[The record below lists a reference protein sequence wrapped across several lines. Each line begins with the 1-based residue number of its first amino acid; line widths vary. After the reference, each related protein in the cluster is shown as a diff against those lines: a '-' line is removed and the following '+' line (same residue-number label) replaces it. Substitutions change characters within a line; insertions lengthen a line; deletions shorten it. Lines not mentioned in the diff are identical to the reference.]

1 MAIEL
6 EPRWS
11 EGWRYAGQV
20 LLATLRVIGH
30 TARLAMFSVLLL
42 LAPLIRVVLAIGALG
57 ILFVCLVQLGV
68 SHRHPFPYAQGI
80 TIAIVCAVLRVLF
93 DRLLIA
99 LAPEGTRPN
108 L

>member
-6 EPRWS
+6 ESRS
-11 EGWRYAGQV
+11 DEDRGIAGRV
-20 LLATLRVIGH
+20 LVTTLRVIGH
-30 TARLAMFSVLLL
+30 TVRLMTFSLLML
-42 LAPLIRVVLAIGALG
+42 LAPLIRVILAIGALG

-68 SHRHPFPYAQGI
+68 PHRHPFPYGQGI
-80 TIAIVCAVLRVLF
+80 TISIVCAVLRVLF

-99 LAPEGTRPN
+99 LAPEGTAPN

>member
-6 EPRWS
+6 ESRS
-11 EGWRYAGQV
+11 DEDRGVAGWV

-30 TARLAMFSVLLL
+30 TVRLITFSVLVL
-42 LAPLIRVVLAIGALG
+42 LAPLIRIVLVIGALG

-68 SHRHPFPYAQGI
+68 THRHPFPYGQGI

-99 LAPEGTRPN
+99 LAPPGTTPN

>member
-6 EPRWS
+6 QPRWV
-11 EGWRYAGQV
+11 EGWRYAGHV

-30 TARLAMFSVLLL
+30 TVRLAMFSVLLL
-42 LAPLIRVVLAIGALG
+42 LAPVIRVALAIGALG

-68 SHRHPFPYAQGI
+68 RHRHPFPYAQGI

-93 DRLLIA
+93 DRLLIV
-99 LAPEGTRPN
+99 LAPEGTTPN

>member
-6 EPRWS
+6 ESRWGEGPRI
-11 EGWRYAGQV
+11 AGRLV
-20 LLATLRVIGH
+20 LATLRVVGH
-30 TARLAMFSVLLL
+30 TLRLTTFSVLML

-68 SHRHPFPYAQGI
+68 PHRHPFPYRQGI
-80 TIAIVCAVLRVLF
+80 TIAIVCAVLRALF

-99 LAPEGTRPN
+99 LARDGSAPN
-108 L
+108 I